1 MLTISGLDK
10 AFGSRDLLR
19 DAQLFVGAR
28 DRIALVGLNGTGKTT
43 LLEMIAGH
51 QAPDAG
57 DISLARDVVVG
68 YLAQETDSLRGKGLL
83 EEVLSAGSEVTQA
96 AHRLQVL
103 EQEIETTSG
112 SERDKL
118 VAEYGRLHDRFSTL
132 GGYSLEFEA
141 RRILAGLGFK
151 EPDLDRRTETFS
163 GGWLM
168 RIALA
173 KLLLAG
179 PDLLMLDEPTN
190 HLDVESVEWL
200 ERFLHAYEGAI
211 LLISHDRDFINGLAT
226 RVVEIDGATLTTY
239 TGNYESFVDQ
249 RRLAA
254 EQALAR
260 AKNEGRRRAQLEVF
274 IERFRYK
281 NTKAK
286 QVQSKI
292 KMLERMEPTEG
303 PRRTAKTMGL
313 SFPTPPQPGRV
324 VLELDRVEFGYN
336 DVRVYES
343 LDLVLERTYK
353 VALVGPNGAGK
364 TTRLKLL
371 AGALTPDGGERKVG
385 SKTTI
390 GYFAQHQIEALDPS
404 NTVVRELQR
413 AIPPGADVKP
423 RNLLGRF
430 LFSGDDVDK
439 RVSVL
444 SGGEKTR
451 LALAKLLVTPANVLC
466 LDEPTNH
473 LDIPS
478 RDALEDALL
487 DYEGALILITHDRH
501 LIRNVANRIIEV
513 KKGTVTEFDGDYDYY
528 LEKREPETIEEQP
541 QGAPEAPKMSRKE
554 ERRIEAEHRARTKRL
569 RDRVRVIETELD
581 DLRAANQ
588 RIESVLGDPEAYSS
602 GVDIAETVHEY
613 EVNKRRAELLEE
625 EWEEA
630 SLALERADQDKAGSS
645 STTR

>member
-1 MLTISGLDK
+1 MLTISALHK

-19 DAQLFVGAR
+19 DAQMFVGAR

-43 LLEMIAGH
+43 LLEMIAGY
-51 QAPDAG
+51 QSADAG
-57 DISLARDVVVG
+57 DISLGRDVVVG

-83 EEVLSAGSEVTQA
+83 EEVLSAGSEVTLA
-96 AHRLQVL
+96 GHRLKVL
-103 EQEIETTSG
+103 EQEIETASG
-112 SERDKL
+112 VERDKL

-141 RRILAGLGFK
+141 RKILAGLGFK

-239 TGNYESFVDQ
+239 TGNYESFVEQ

-254 EQALAR
+254 EQAMAR

-292 KMLERMEPTEG
+292 KMLDRMEPADG

-313 SFPTPPQPGRV
+313 SFPTPPRAGRV
-324 VLELDRVEFGYN
+324 VLELEKLEFGY
-336 DVRVYES
+336 DDLRVYES

-364 TTRLKLL
+364 TTLLKLL
-371 AGALTPDGGERKVG
+371 AGALTPDGGE
-385 SKTTI
+385 
-390 GYFAQHQIEALDPS
+390 
-404 NTVVRELQR
+404 
-413 AIPPGADVKP
+413 
-423 RNLLGRF
+423 
-430 LFSGDDVDK
+430 
-439 RVSVL
+439 
-444 SGGEKTR
+444 
-451 LALAKLLVTPANVLC
+451 
-466 LDEPTNH
+466 
-473 LDIPS
+473 
-478 RDALEDALL
+478 
-487 DYEGALILITHDRH
+487 
-501 LIRNVANRIIEV
+501 
-513 KKGTVTEFDGDYDYY
+513 
-528 LEKREPETIEEQP
+528 
-541 QGAPEAPKMSRKE
+541 
-554 ERRIEAEHRARTKRL
+554 
-569 RDRVRVIETELD
+569 
-581 DLRAANQ
+581 
-588 RIESVLGDPEAYSS
+588 
-602 GVDIAETVHEY
+602 
-613 EVNKRRAELLEE
+613 
-625 EWEEA
+625 
-630 SLALERADQDKAGSS
+630 
-645 STTR
+645 